1 MRKSADKVT
10 FSVIGLGGRASVYL
24 NALQENYS
32 GRFEVVA
39 VAEPIESKRIDA
51 KNKYGIK
58 DENLF
63 VTDKDLLKRERLSD
77 VAIIGT
83 QDNMHFLEAVALLD
97 KGYDLILEKPI
108 STNLDETLALYK
120 HAQKYPQQV
129 VAICHV
135 LRHTV
140 FFNTLKEIVSSN
152 KLGRV
157 ISIQHNENIGYYH
170 FAHSYVR
177 GSWNN
182 SDVSAP
188 LVVAKSCHDMDILL
202 YLLGNKHANK
212 IASFGSLT
220 LFNHNNFNPKTMAH
234 RCIDCSIEKDCPYSA
249 VRIYSSNKIKSVVFD
264 KTSIETVKSQLAISK
279 YGRCV
284 YDCDN
289 NVVDHQATIIEF
301 DDGITATFN
310 ISAFTAKVNRS
321 IKIMCEYGEIRG
333 IEKPYQIEYTDFRTD
348 ETTHYNLDIAEGGHG
363 GGDKGFVVDFMESYL
378 NGKPF
383 SSTLEKSIESHVMAF
398 MAEKSRVNNG
408 QFESIKEIMDEVN
421 G

>member
-1 MRKSADKVT
+1 MRKSSDKVT

-32 GRFEVVA
+32 GRYEVVA
-39 VAEPIESKRIDA
+39 VAEPIESKRLEA
-51 KNKYGIK
+51 KLKYGVK

-63 VTDKDLLKRERLSD
+63 VTDKELLQRERLSD
-77 VAIIGT
+77 VAIVAT
-83 QDNMHFLEAVALLD
+83 QDNMHFDEAVALLD

-108 STNLDETLALYK
+108 ATTLEQTLALYR
-120 HAQKYPQQV
+120 HAKKYNGQI

-140 FFNTLKEIVSSN
+140 FFNTLKQIVDSK
-152 KLGRV
+152 KLGNV
-157 ISIQHNENIGYYH
+157 VSIQHNENIGYYH

-177 GSWNN
+177 GNWNN
-182 SDVSAP
+182 SDTSSP

-202 YLLGNKHANK
+202 YLLGDKHADK

-220 LFNHNNFNPKTMAH
+220 FFNHNNYNSELMAP
-234 RCIDCSIEKDCPYSA
+234 RCINCSVEKSCPYSA
-249 VRIYSSNKIKSVVFD
+249 VRIYSSDKIKSVVFD
-264 KTSIETVKSQLAISK
+264 KTSIQRVKDQLAVSN

-284 YDCDN
+284 FDCDN
-289 NVVDHQATIIEF
+289 NVVDHQATIIQF

-333 IEKPYQIEYTDFRTD
+333 IEKPYRIETTDFRTD
-348 ETTHYNLDIAEGGHG
+348 ETTAYDLNISEGGHG
-363 GGDKGFVVDFMESYL
+363 GGDKGFVIDFMESYL
-378 NGKPF
+378 KGEQF
-383 SSTLEKSIESHVMAF
+383 SSTLDKSIESHVMAF
-398 MAEKSRVNNG
+398 LAEKSRVNGG
-408 QFESIKEIMDEVN
+408 QFQSIREVMDEVN